1 MEAARHH
8 TPQKR
13 EDMIIKILC
22 GGKQPALVVPT
33 VILLDAGKWKAISRR
48 NSASSFSWKGSSKY
62 ERYDLKKTSF
72 NVKEEW
78 LRKYVLWEVARAKV
92 VPLPW
97 LSWEVPNET
106 TVHLGSGP
114 SLYPSHV
121 V

>member
-22 GGKQPALVVPT
+22 GGKQPALIVVPT

-72 NVKEEW
+72 HIKEEW
-78 LRKYVLWEVARAKV
+78 LRKYVLWEWEVARAKF
-92 VPLPW
+92 VPLW

-106 TVHLGSGP
+106 TVHLCS
-114 SLYPSHV
+114 
-121 V
+121 